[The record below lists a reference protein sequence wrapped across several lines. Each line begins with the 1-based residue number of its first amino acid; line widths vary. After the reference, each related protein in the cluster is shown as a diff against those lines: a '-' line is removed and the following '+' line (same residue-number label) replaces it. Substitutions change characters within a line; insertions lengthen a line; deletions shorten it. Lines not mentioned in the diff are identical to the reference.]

1 MTESTL
7 TTKCNIIDQI
17 SNFTIGQEADSQYY
31 IKFDMGY
38 SYYKGLLHEG
48 LFPDELR
55 PNFIEITKESIEYF
69 GKISDKTPKIMSRFE
84 FADGETNNFLIL
96 FEINTSYVKM
106 SKIIKVGVT
115 KIIKTVDQYILE
127 QGQQI
132 NDLRNKLI
140 SKDKILTEHDK
151 EISSLNNKIA
161 ELNKQ
166 IEEISK
172 KSDNN
177 LKTFIEYVSSLNLN
191 HSQTSQFKGF
201 TQTPVPSTQN
211 SQISSLTNSTSS
223 FTNPVPS
230 FTNPVP
236 SFTNPVPSFT
246 NPVPSFTNPVSS
258 FTNPVPSFTNLTQ
271 NLTSQNNQTNLNIPK
286 SNITLSQPQ
295 FQFSLPQNKPSISK
309 SNGFVFGENIQKNP
323 STPETSVTGILAKPT
338 ETSEQANDLTKS
350 NSAK

>member
-38 SYYKGLLHEG
+38 SYYKGLLYEG

-246 NPVPSFTNPVSS
+246 N
-258 FTNPVPSFTNLTQ
+258 LTQ
-271 NLTSQNNQTNLNIPK
+271 NLTSQNNLTGLSVPK

-295 FQFSLPQNKPSISK
+295 FQFSLSQTKPSISK
-309 SNGFVFGENIQKNP
+309 SNGFMFGENIQNKNT
-323 STPETSVTGILAKPT
+323 STSETSVIGFSAKPT
-338 ETSEQANDLTKS
+338 EPPEQLNDLTKS
-350 NSAK
+350 STK